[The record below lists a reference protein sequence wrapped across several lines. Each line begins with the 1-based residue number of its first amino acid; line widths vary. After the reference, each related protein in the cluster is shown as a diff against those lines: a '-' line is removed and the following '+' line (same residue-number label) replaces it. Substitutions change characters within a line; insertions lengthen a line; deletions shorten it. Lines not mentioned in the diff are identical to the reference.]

1 MAKVEE
7 LPVVEGYE
15 AEKKTISMLKANVLS
30 VVFLLVFG
38 ALCGLAFHAIWGI
51 GNLDISSERVL
62 RYDLF
67 FIVGMVAGIVVHE
80 LVHGLTWILLTRKGF
95 RHLSFGLMKGGAY
108 CHIDVPMIKHH
119 YVIGALMPLFLVG
132 IVPLVVAFCIGSLL
146 WLLLGVIF
154 VVSAIG
160 DIMIVWAVRKEP
172 SDALIYDHPTEGGCF
187 VYHKISQ

>member
-15 AEKKTISMLKANVLS
+15 AEKKTISMLKANVLGI
-30 VVFLLVFG
+30 VLLLFFG

-51 GNLDISSERVL
+51 EELDFSSTRFRL
-62 RYDLF
+62 NNLF
-67 FIVGMVAGIVVHE
+67 FLVGLVTGIVVHE

-108 CHIDVPMIKHH
+108 CHIDVPMVKHH

-160 DIMIVWAVRKEP
+160 DIMIVWAIRKEP
-172 SDALIYDHPTEGGCF
+172 ADALVYDHPTEGGCF
-187 VYHKISQ
+187 VYHQISK

>member
-1 MAKVEE
+1 MEKHEII
-7 LPVVEGYE
+7 PSIEGYKIVE
-15 AEKKTISMLKANVLS
+15 KTISLKKANIVCIGLF
-30 VVFLLVFG
+30 VVFG
-38 ALCGLAFHAIWGI
+38 ALCCLVFFLLWGKGGMNFMGEEFLLFAGLLW
-51 GNLDISSERVL
+51 V
-62 RYDLF
+62 
-67 FIVGMVAGIVVHE
+67 GIVLHE
-80 LVHGLTWILLTRKGF
+80 LVHGITWLLLTHKGF
-95 RHLSFGLMKGGAY
+95 HHLKFGLMKGAAY

-119 YVIGALMPLFLVG
+119 YIIGALMPLFLVG